1 MYERAVM
8 GLHLAEKH
16 PSGCKIPAGS
26 KMVEVNE
33 WRGAAAYLNGHQWS
47 IEFGPE
53 WKEMSHF
60 YSKDIPMSVL
70 KGIEDLLHWKMEGS
84 ADLKT
89 LELESER
96 VGEMMY
102 QCLQAE

>member
-1 MYERAVM
+1 
-8 GLHLAEKH
+8 
-16 PSGCKIPAGS
+16 
-26 KMVEVNE
+26 
-33 WRGAAAYLNGHQWS
+33 
-47 IEFGPE
+47 
-53 WKEMSHF
+53 MSHF

-96 VGEMMY
+96 VGEMVY